1 MVKKMTPI
9 ERAKALTML
18 GMGVS
23 IREVARKMGR
33 SKGAIHA
40 FKEKAKV
47 KKAKVTDFATAC
59 KQSPGQGRKKIK

>member
-9 ERAKALTML
+9 ERAKALMML

-40 FKEKAKV
+40 FK
-47 KKAKVTDFATAC
+47 KKAKVTNFATAC
-59 KQSPGQGRKKIK
+59 KQSPGQAGRKKIK

>member
-23 IREVARKMGR
+23 IREVARKMER

-47 KKAKVTDFATAC
+47 TDFAPAC
-59 KQSPGQGRKKIK
+59 KQLPGQGSKKIK

>member
-1 MVKKMTPI
+1 
-9 ERAKALTML
+9 
-18 GMGVS
+18 
-23 IREVARKMGR
+23 MGR

>member
-9 ERAKALTML
+9 ERAMALMML

-23 IREVARKMGR
+23 IREVARKIGR
-33 SKGAIHA
+33 SKGA
-40 FKEKAKV
+40 FK

-59 KQSPGQGRKKIK
+59 KQSPGQAGRKKIK